1 MAERVACAHASG
13 GSRQPD
19 RVRAQD
25 LEEGHVEGRPLQG
38 DEEAGL
44 LRETLRQA
52 EAQAGRGTQEAPKGH
67 EAHGVGRLAFPPG
80 AVSRYPIVPVLER
93 YILAR
98 PVS

>member
-38 DEEAGL
+38 DEEESL

-52 EAQAGRGTQEAPKGH
+52 EAQAGRGAQEAPEGH
-67 EAHGVGRLAFPPG
+67 EAHGVGRLACLPG
-80 AVSRYPIVPVLER
+80 AVSRRPIVPMFECYMPTR
-93 YILAR
+93 SI
-98 PVS
+98 S